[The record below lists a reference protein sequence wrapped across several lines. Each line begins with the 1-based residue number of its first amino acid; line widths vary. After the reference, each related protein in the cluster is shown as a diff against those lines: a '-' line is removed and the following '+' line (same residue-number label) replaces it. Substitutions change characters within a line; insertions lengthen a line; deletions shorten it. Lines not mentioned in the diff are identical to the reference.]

1 MVIFG
6 VNIICTIPNNLI
18 KKNKFVSNLL
28 REVVL
33 ILEIIIIQMALKENI
48 KLKRV
53 IKIIPI
59 THVTQFT
66 KFPNN

>member
-1 MVIFG
+1 MLD
-6 VNIICTIPNNLI
+6 LI
-18 KKNKFVSNLL
+18 SKENKFVSNITL
-28 REVVL
+28 EVVL
-33 ILEIIIIQMALKENI
+33 TLKIIIIQMALKENI